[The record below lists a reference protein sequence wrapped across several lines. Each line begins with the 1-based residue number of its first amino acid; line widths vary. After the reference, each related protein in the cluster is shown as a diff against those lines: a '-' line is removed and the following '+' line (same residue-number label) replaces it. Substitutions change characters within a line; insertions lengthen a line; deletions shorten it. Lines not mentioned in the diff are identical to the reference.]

1 MPLFTDIT
9 FAVVGGDLRQAHLA
23 GLLAA
28 DGLSVL
34 TVGFERDVPI
44 SSDVLHVKS
53 AAEAVSRARC
63 VILPLPFSVDG
74 ASVNAPFS
82 RAPIPL
88 QTIWDAADKGMLVTG
103 GMLSPAVYRSAEMHG
118 FTAVDYYAKEEMAV
132 RNTVP
137 TVEGA
142 LQIAFEELPF
152 TLHGARC
159 LVLGFGRVG
168 RTLCRALRGLGAD
181 VTGCARSY
189 DDLAWVQTLD
199 CVPLRLEKLAGSAGT
214 FDVVFNTIPALIL
227 TEDLLARLKKG
238 SLVIDLASKPGGV
251 DFDAAKRLGV
261 KTVWALSLPGKVA
274 PHTAGQ
280 IIKDTVL
287 HILEEEG
294 LS

>member
-1 MPLFTDIT
+1 MFTDTT
-9 FAVVGGDLRQAHLA
+9 FAVIGGDLRQAHLA
-23 GLLAA
+23 GLFAA
-28 DGLSVL
+28 DGFPVL
-34 TVGFERDVPI
+34 TVGFERKIPI
-44 SSDVLHVKS
+44 SPDVLHIKD
-53 AAEAVSRARC
+53 AAEAVKRADC
-63 VILPLPFSVDG
+63 VILPLPFTIDG
-74 ASVNAPFS
+74 STVNAPFS
-82 RAPIPL
+82 RASIPL
-88 QTIWDAADKGMLVTG
+88 ETLWEAADSNTFITG
-103 GMLSPAVYRSAEMHG
+103 GMLSADVQHAAHSHG
-118 FTAVDYYAKEEMAV
+118 FHMVDYYAREEMAV

-168 RTLCRALRGLGAD
+168 KTLCRSLRGLGAV

-199 CVPLRLEKLAGSAGT
+199 CTPLHLEKLATHAGT

-227 TEDLLARLKKG
+227 TKDLLSRLKK
-238 SLVIDLASKPGGV
+238 SCLVLDLASKPGGV
-251 DFDAAKRLGV
+251 DFDAAKQLGI
-261 KTVWALSLPGKVA
+261 KTIWALSLPGKVA
-274 PHTAGQ
+274 PQTAGQ

-294 LS
+294 VS

>member
-1 MPLFTDIT
+1 MFTDTT
-9 FAVVGGDLRQAHLA
+9 FAVIGGDLRQAHLA

-28 DGLSVL
+28 EGRSVL
-34 TVGFERDVPI
+34 TVGFERQIPM
-44 SSDVLHVKS
+44 SPDVLHVKD
-53 AAEAVSRARC
+53 AGEAVQRANC

-74 ASVNAPFS
+74 STVNAPFT
-82 RAPIPL
+82 RAPISL
-88 QTIWDAADKGMLVTG
+88 ASLWEAAGHDTLIAG
-103 GMLSPAVYRSAEMHG
+103 GMLSEDARQAAKTHG
-118 FTAVDYYAKEEMAV
+118 FRLVDYYAREEMAV

-137 TVEGA
+137 TAEGA
-142 LQIAFEELPF
+142 LQIAFEELPV
-152 TLHGARC
+152 TLHGTRC

-168 RTLCRALRGLGAD
+168 RTLCRSLRGLGAN

-199 CVPLRLEKLAGSAGT
+199 CTPLHLEKLAGSAGT
-214 FDVVFNTIPALIL
+214 FDVVFNTIPACIL
-227 TEDLLARLKKG
+227 NADLLTRLKKG
-238 SLVIDLASKPGGV
+238 CLVIDLASKPGGV
-251 DFDAAKRLGV
+251 DFEAAKRLGV

-274 PHTAGQ
+274 PHTAGR

>member
-1 MPLFTDIT
+1 MFTDTT
-9 FAVVGGDLRQAHLA
+9 FAVIGGDLRQAHLA

-28 DGLSVL
+28 DGLPVL
-34 TVGFERDVPI
+34 TVGFERKIPI
-44 SSDVLHVKS
+44 SPDVLHVKD
-53 AAEAVSRARC
+53 AAEAVRRADC

-74 ASVNAPFS
+74 STVNAPFS
-82 RAPIPL
+82 RAPIL
-88 QTIWDAADKGMLVTG
+88 LESLWEAADSHTLITG
-103 GMLSPAVYRSAEMHG
+103 GMFSADAQRAASAYG
-118 FTAVDYYAKEEMAV
+118 SRVVDYYAREEMAV

-152 TLHGARC
+152 TLHGSRC

-168 RTLCRALRGLGAD
+168 RTLCRSLRGLGAV

-199 CVPLRLEKLAGSAGT
+199 CTPLHLEKLAAAAGT

-227 TEDLLARLKKG
+227 TKDLLSRLKK
-238 SLVIDLASKPGGV
+238 SCLVIDLASKPGGV
-251 DFDAAKRLGV
+251 DFNTAKQLGI
-261 KTVWALSLPGKVA
+261 KTIWALSLPGKVA

-294 LS
+294 VS

>member
-1 MPLFTDIT
+1 MFTDTT
-9 FAVVGGDLRQAHLA
+9 FAVIGGDLRQAHLA

-34 TVGFERDVPI
+34 TVGFERKIPI
-44 SSDVLHVKS
+44 SSDVLHVKN
-53 AAEAVSRARC
+53 AAEAVERAHC
-63 VILPLPFSVDG
+63 VILPLPFTVDG
-74 ASVNAPFS
+74 STVNAPFS

-88 QTIWDAADKGMLVTG
+88 QSIWEAADHDPLITG
-103 GMLSPAVYRSAEMHG
+103 GMLSPDVVEAARTHG
-118 FTAVDYYAKEEMAV
+118 FRTVDYYAKEEMAV

-142 LQIAFEELPF
+142 LQIAFEELPI
-152 TLHGARC
+152 TLHGTRC

-168 RTLCRALRGLGAD
+168 RTLCRSLRGLGAE

-189 DDLAWVQTLD
+189 DDLAWVRTLD
-199 CVPLRLEKLAGSAGT
+199 CTPLRLDGLTGVAGR
-214 FDVVFNTIPALIL
+214 FDVVFNTIPARIL
-227 TEDLLARLKKG
+227 TAELLTHLKKG
-238 SLVIDLASKPGGV
+238 CLVIDLASKPGGV
-251 DFDAAKRLGV
+251 DFDAAKQLGV

-280 IIKDTVL
+280 IIKETVL